1 MSYCI
6 LIIFNVYSLASF
18 FTFKHSTA
26 DLSLFSEV
34 ANEGGGLVGGER
46 VAEGIGE
53 GVGKEITT
61 NIRLSRCNEID
72 ALRHKGA
79 VAVVMN
85 RRSQLPRAALNGY
98 AADCRAL
105 I

>member
-26 DLSLFSEV
+26 DLSLFSEI
-34 ANEGGGLVGGER
+34 ANESGGLFVGQ
-46 VAEGIGE
+46 
-53 GVGKEITT
+53 EITT

-72 ALRHKGA
+72 ALRHKSA
-79 VAVVMN
+79 VTVVMN
-85 RRSQLPRAALNGY
+85 RRGKLPRRALNRH
-98 AADCRAL
+98 AADGRATARRTTNQQ
-105 I
+105 